1 MISYLLPTRN
11 RPEALSATLDALGD
25 LSVHAHERVGGAEV
39 IVVDNES
46 DPPVELP
53 SGLANGMPV
62 NVIRQD
68 VNAGAA
74 ARNVGAALAN
84 GDWLIMLDDDS
95 QPLDVNHL
103 WVIEEADEDVA
114 AIGAEIRLPGG
125 GREDGGLPEVIVGCG
140 AAVRREAFLE
150 VEGYDPTFG
159 FYAEEYDLCA
169 KFLLA
174 GWRIV
179 HDLRFRVLHRKVAN
193 GRDMNRIL
201 RNLVR
206 NNGWI
211 MHRYAPKERLAG
223 ALNMVISRYGG
234 IAKREGAMAGYERG
248 RQELEATIDEQ
259 PREPMRQEVF
269 DCFTGL
275 AHVRETLQRTP
286 FITDE
291 TRVAVVDEG
300 KHAWTVHQTLDE
312 LHAIPATER
321 KADAHVIGTLSPG
334 PMLDAWERRRGG
346 RGGGGPTVV
355 MPWIPRGLTA
365 AQYTTVRSD

>member
-1 MISYLLPTRN
+1 
-11 RPEALSATLDALGD
+11 LDALGE
-25 LSVHAHERVGGAEV
+25 LSAHAHERVGGAEV

-46 DPPVELP
+46 DPPVTTPPEL
-53 SGLANGMPV
+53 SNGMPV
-62 NVIRQD
+62 VVVRQD

-84 GDWLIMLDDDS
+84 GEWLIMLDDDS

-103 WVIEEADEDVA
+103 WVIAEADEDVA
-114 AIGAEIRLPGG
+114 AIGAEIHLPEGS
-125 GREDGGLPEVIVGCG
+125 REDGGLPEVFVGCG
-140 AAVRREAFLE
+140 AAVRREAFLA

-169 KFLLA
+169 KLLLA

-193 GRDMNRIL
+193 GRDLNRIL

-206 NNGWI
+206 NNGWV
-211 MHRYAPKERLAG
+211 MHRYAPRERLAG
-223 ALNMVISRYGG
+223 ALNMVMKRYGD
-234 IAKREGAMAGYERG
+234 IAKREGAVAGFDRG

-275 AHVRETLQRTP
+275 AHVRETLERTP
-286 FITDE
+286 IITDQ

-300 KHAWTVHQTLDE
+300 KHAWTVHQVLDE
-312 LHAIPATER
+312 LNAIPASER
-321 KADAHVIGTLSPG
+321 KADALVIGTLSPG
-334 PMLDAWERRRGG
+334 PMLNAWDRRRGG
-346 RGGGGPTVV
+346 RGGGGPTVI
-355 MPWIPRGLTA
+355 MPWTPQGLTA
-365 AQYTTVRSD
+365 TQYVAASA

>member
-11 RPEALSATLDALGD
+11 RPEALSATLEALGD

-39 IVVDNES
+39 IVVDNVS

-53 SGLANGMPV
+53 PALANGMPV

-84 GDWLIMLDDDS
+84 GEWLIMLDDDS
-95 QPLDVNHL
+95 HPLDVNHL

-114 AIGAEIRLPGG
+114 AIGAEIHLPEG
-125 GREDGGLPEVIVGCG
+125 GREDGGLPEVFVGCG
-140 AAVRREAFLE
+140 VAVRREAFLA

-169 KFLLA
+169 KLLLA

-206 NNGWI
+206 NNGWV
-211 MHRYAPKERLAG
+211 MHRYAPRERLAG
-223 ALNMVISRYGG
+223 ALNMVISRYGR
-234 IAKREGAMAGYERG
+234 IAKREGAMAGFERG

-259 PREPMRQEVF
+259 PRQPMQQEVF

-286 FITDE
+286 SITDE

-300 KHAWTVHQTLDE
+300 KHAWTVRQVLHE
-312 LHAIPATER
+312 LNAIPAAER

-346 RGGGGPTVV
+346 RGGSGPSVI
-355 MPWIPRGLTA
+355 MPWIPQGLTA
-365 AQYTTVRSD
+365 AQHTSVASD